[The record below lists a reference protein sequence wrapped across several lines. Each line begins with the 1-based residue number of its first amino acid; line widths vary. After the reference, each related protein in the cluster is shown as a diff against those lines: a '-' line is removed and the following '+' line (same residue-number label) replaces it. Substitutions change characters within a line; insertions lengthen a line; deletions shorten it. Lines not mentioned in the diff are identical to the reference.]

1 MVGTTIK
8 AGAADDSA
16 TNHQLPTTNYQP
28 PTMTGTTIA
37 NRYAR
42 ALADVVVERNEISEV
57 TKELINFERMMSE
70 NPQLRDVFA
79 SPVIAAERKRA
90 VLHELLARI
99 GPRQTTANFL
109 RVLLDKSRLH
119 DLDQMLNAL
128 SRELDVRMNVV
139 SAEVTTAREIGQQE
153 KAALQ
158 SQLKAATGKEVRLQF
173 RTDPAII
180 GGVVAR
186 IGSLVYDGSI
196 KNQLAQMKRRLM

>member
-1 MVGTTIK
+1 
-8 AGAADDSA
+8 
-16 TNHQLPTTNYQP
+16 
-28 PTMTGTTIA
+28 MTGTTIA

-42 ALADVVVERNEISEV
+42 ALADVIVERHETNEV
-57 TKELINFERMMSE
+57 AKELIAFERMMSE

-90 VLHELLARI
+90 VLNELLGRI
-99 GPRQTTANFL
+99 GLHQTTANFL
-109 RVLLDKSRLH
+109 RLLLDNSRLH

-128 SRELDVRMNVV
+128 SRELDARMNIV

-158 SQLKAATGKEVRLQF
+158 SQLKASTGKDVRLQY

-180 GGVVAR
+180 GGVVTR

-196 KNQLAQMKRRLM
+196 KNQLAQMKKRLMNPN

>member
-1 MVGTTIK
+1 
-8 AGAADDSA
+8 
-16 TNHQLPTTNYQP
+16 
-28 PTMTGTTIA
+28 MTGTTIA

-42 ALADVVVERNEISEV
+42 ALADVIVERSETDEV
-57 TKELINFERMMSE
+57 VKELIGFERMMSE
-70 NPQLRDVFA
+70 HPQLRDVFA
-79 SPVIAAERKRA
+79 SPVIATERKRA
-90 VLHELLARI
+90 VLDELLARI
-99 GPRQTTANFL
+99 SPRQTSANFL
-109 RVLLDKSRLH
+109 RLLLDNSRLR

-128 SRELDVRMNVV
+128 SRELDTRMNIV

-180 GGVVAR
+180 GGVVTR

-196 KNQLAQMKRRLM
+196 KNQLAQMKKRLMSD